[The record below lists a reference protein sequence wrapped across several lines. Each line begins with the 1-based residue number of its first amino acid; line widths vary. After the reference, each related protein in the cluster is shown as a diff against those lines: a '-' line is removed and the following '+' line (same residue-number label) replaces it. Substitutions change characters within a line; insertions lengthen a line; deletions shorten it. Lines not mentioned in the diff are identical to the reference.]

1 MFSALVLGVWCT
13 PLLICGAEPGAK
25 VSAFSPIVWLFLKQI
40 YEGVKIREKV
50 YFVPHLPYS
59 QASSTNLTK
68 TSAWHCL

>member
-40 YEGVKIREKV
+40 YEGEKIREK
-50 YFVPHLPYS
+50 YILFLIYHILRHLQPI
-59 QASSTNLTK
+59 
-68 TSAWHCL
+68 